1 MSQTNWEA
9 DKMLDVY
16 IHDYLVKRDLK
27 ATAQA
32 FQTEGKVSSD
42 PVAIDAPGG
51 FLFEWWSVFW
61 DIFIA
66 RTNEKHSEVAA
77 SYIETQMIKAREQQL
92 QQSQHP
98 QVSQQQQQQQQ
109 IQMQQLL
116 LQRAQQQQQQQH
128 HQQQHHQQQ
137 QQQQQQHQNQ
147 PPSQQQQQ
155 KQQPAAQHQQ
165 QPTPQQ
171 QSQRRDGSHI
181 ANGSANGL
189 VGNNSDPVMR
199 QNSTLTSKSYEERV
213 KMPTQRDSLDEA
225 AMKRFGDNV
234 GQLLDPNHASML
246 KSGATSGQSTG
257 QVLHGTS
264 GGMSPQV
271 QARNQQL
278 PGTAVDIKSE
288 INPVLTP
295 RTAVPEG
302 SLIGIPG
309 SNQGNNLTLKGWP
322 LTGFDQ
328 LRSGLLQQQKPF
340 MQSPQSFH
348 QLNML
353 SPQHQQQLMLAQQN
367 INSQSASEENRRL
380 KMLLNN
386 RSMSLG
392 KDGLGSSV
400 GDVLPNVGSS
410 LQPGGSLLPRGDTD
424 MLLKLKMALLQQ
436 QQHQQQGGGNPSQ
449 TQSQPLNQISLP
461 NQQSQSSNH
470 NIHQQDKLGGG
481 GSISMD
487 GSMSNSFRGNEQVL
501 KNPGGRKRKQPVSS
515 SGPAN
520 STGTGNTAGPSPSSA
535 PSTPS
540 THTPGDVISMP
551 NLPHSGGSSKSMIMF
566 GTDGTGT
573 LTSPSNQLADM
584 DRFVE
589 DGSLD
594 DNVESFLSHEE
605 GDQRD
610 VVGRCM
616 DVSKGFTF
624 TEVNSVRASTGK
636 VICCHFSS
644 DGKML
649 ATAGHDKKAVL
660 WNTETMKLK
669 TTLEEHTAM
678 ITDVRFSPSLPRLAT
693 SSFDKT
699 VRVWDADNKG
709 YSLRNFMGHSSMV
722 TSLDFHPNKD
732 DLICSCDND
741 GEIRYW
747 SINNGSCTRVYKG
760 GSTQVRFQPRVGKYL
775 AASSA
780 NVISVLDIETQ
791 ACRHSLQG
799 HINPINSVCWDPSG
813 DFLASVSED
822 MVKVWTLGTGS
833 EGECVHELSCN
844 NGNRFQSCVFH
855 PSYPSLL
862 VIGCYQSLELWNM
875 SENKTMTL
883 PAHEGLIASLAVSTA
898 TGLVASASHDKQV
911 KLWK

>member
-9 DKMLDVY
+9 DKIYLLLCCCNSFDYRKVLLLDFVWLGGRFVWLDVY
-16 IHDYLVKRDLK
+16 IYDYLVKRDLK

-32 FQTEGKVSSD
+32 FQAEGKVSSD

-77 SYIETQMIKAREQQL
+77 SYIEVSFYICAKL
-92 QQSQHP
+92 QYS
-98 QVSQQQQQQQQ
+98 
-109 IQMQQLL
+109 LY
-116 LQRAQQQQQQQH
+116 
-128 HQQQHHQQQ
+128 
-137 QQQQQQHQNQ
+137 
-147 PPSQQQQQ
+147 
-155 KQQPAAQHQQ
+155 
-165 QPTPQQ
+165 
-171 QSQRRDGSHI
+171 
-181 ANGSANGL
+181 
-189 VGNNSDPVMR
+189 DPVMR
-199 QNSTLTSKSYEERV
+199 QNSGSGSALANNNKAYEERV
-213 KMPTQRDSLDEA
+213 KMPTQRDSVDET

-246 KSGATSGQSTG
+246 KSAGASGQPAG
-257 QVLHGTS
+257 QVLHGAS
-264 GGMSPQV
+264 GGISPQV

-278 PGTAVDIKSE
+278 SGSAMDIKSE

-295 RTAVPEG
+295 RTPVPEG

-322 LTGFDQ
+322 LT
-328 LRSGLLQQQKPF
+328 
-340 MQSPQSFH
+340 
-348 QLNML
+348 
-353 SPQHQQQLMLAQQN
+353 
-367 INSQSASEENRRL
+367 
-380 KMLLNN
+380 
-386 RSMSLG
+386 
-392 KDGLGSSV
+392 
-400 GDVLPNVGSS
+400 
-410 LQPGGSLLPRGDTD
+410 
-424 MLLKLKMALLQQ
+424 
-436 QQHQQQGGGNPSQ
+436 
-449 TQSQPLNQISLP
+449 
-461 NQQSQSSNH
+461 
-470 NIHQQDKLGGG
+470 
-481 GSISMD
+481 
-487 GSMSNSFRGNEQVL
+487 
-501 KNPGGRKRKQPVSS
+501 
-515 SGPAN
+515 
-520 STGTGNTAGPSPSSA
+520 
-535 PSTPS
+535 
-540 THTPGDVISMP
+540 
-551 NLPHSGGSSKSMIMF
+551 
-566 GTDGTGT
+566 
-573 LTSPSNQLADM
+573 ADM

-594 DNVESFLSHEE
+594 DNVESFLSNED

-610 VVGRCM
+610 AIGRCM

-624 TEVNSVRASTGK
+624 TEVNSVRASTSK
-636 VICCHFSS
+636 VTCCHFSS

-649 ATAGHDKKAVL
+649 ASAGHDKKAVL
-660 WNTETMKLK
+660 WHTDTMKPK

-709 YSLRNFMGHSSMV
+709 YSIRTFMGHSSMV

-732 DLICSCDND
+732 DLICSCDTD

-747 SINNGSCTRVYKG
+747 SINNGSYTRVYKG
-760 GSTQVRFQPRVGKYL
+760 GSTQLRFQPRVGKYL

-780 NVISVLDIETQ
+780 NVVSVLDVETQ

-799 HINPINSVCWDPSG
+799 HANQINSVCWDPSG

-844 NGNRFQSCVFH
+844 GNKFQSCVFH
-855 PSYPSLL
+855 PTYPSLL

-898 TGLVASASHDKQV
+898 TGLVASASHDKLV

>member
-1 MSQTNWEA
+1 MVLFLGHFLCRVAFLEILQTLL
-9 DKMLDVY
+9 MPILTLDVY

-32 FQTEGKVSSD
+32 FQAEGKISLD

-77 SYIETQMIKAREQQL
+77 SYIEA
-92 QQSQHP
+92 
-98 QVSQQQQQQQQ
+98 
-109 IQMQQLL
+109 
-116 LQRAQQQQQQQH
+116 
-128 HQQQHHQQQ
+128 
-137 QQQQQQHQNQ
+137 
-147 PPSQQQQQ
+147 
-155 KQQPAAQHQQ
+155 
-165 QPTPQQ
+165 
-171 QSQRRDGSHI
+171 
-181 ANGSANGL
+181 
-189 VGNNSDPVMR
+189 
-199 QNSTLTSKSYEERV
+199 YEERI

-225 AMKRFGDNV
+225 AMKRFGDNG
-234 GQLLDPNHASML
+234 GQMLDPNHASML
-246 KSGATSGQSTG
+246 KSAGASGQPAG
-257 QVLHGTS
+257 QVLHGAS
-264 GGMSPQV
+264 SGMSPQV

-278 PGTAVDIKSE
+278 PGSAVDMKSD
-288 INPVLTP
+288 INTVLTP

-328 LRSGLLQQQKPF
+328 LRSGLLQPQKPF
-340 MQSPQSFH
+340 MQSPQQSFH
-348 QLNML
+348 GLNML
-353 SPQHQQQLMLAQQN
+353 TPQHQQQLMMAQQN
-367 INSQSASEENRRL
+367 LNSQSVNDENRRL

-386 RSMSLG
+386 RNMSLG
-392 KDGLGSSV
+392 KDGLGGGSV
-400 GDVLPNVGSS
+400 GDVLPNNVGSS

-436 QQHQQQGGGNPSQ
+436 QQHQQQGGGNLA
-449 TQSQPLNQISLP
+449 QPQALNQHALS
-461 NQQSQSSNH
+461 NQQTQSSNH
-470 NIHQQDKLGGG
+470 NIQQQDKLGGG
-481 GSISMD
+481 GSITMD
-487 GSMSNSFRGNEQVL
+487 GGMSNSFRGNEQVL
-501 KNPGGRKRKQPVSS
+501 KNQTGRKRKQPVSS

-520 STGTGNTAGPSPSSA
+520 STGTANTTGPSPSSA

-540 THTPGDVISMP
+540 THTPGDAP
-551 NLPHSGGSSKSMIMF
+551 NLPHGGGSSKPVIMF
-566 GTDGTGT
+566 GTEGTAGT

-594 DNVESFLSHEE
+594 DNVESFLSHED

-610 VVGRCM
+610 TVGRCM

-624 TEVNSVRASTGK
+624 AEVNSVRASTSK
-636 VICCHFSS
+636 VTCCHFSL

-649 ATAGHDKKAVL
+649 ASAGHDKKAVI
-660 WNTETMKLK
+660 WHTDTMKPK

-678 ITDVRFSPSLPRLAT
+678 ITDVRFSPNLPRLAT

-709 YSLRNFMGHSSMV
+709 YSLRNFIGHSSMI
-722 TSLDFHPNKD
+722 TSVDFHPNKD
-732 DLICSCDND
+732 DLICSCDDD

-747 SINNGSCTRVYKG
+747 SINNGTCSRVYKG
-760 GSTQVRFQPRVGKYL
+760 GSTQTRFQPRVGKYL

-780 NVISVLDIETQ
+780 NVVSILDVETQ

-799 HINPINSVCWDPSG
+799 HTNQINSVCWDASG
-813 DFLASVSED
+813 DFLATVSED
-822 MVKVWTLGTGS
+822 MVKVWTFGTGN

-844 NGNRFQSCVFH
+844 GNKFQSCVFH
-855 PSYPSLL
+855 PTYPSLL
-862 VIGCYQSLELWNM
+862 VVGCYQSLELWNM
-875 SENKTMTL
+875 SQNKTMTL
-883 PAHEGLIASLAVSTA
+883 PAHDGLITSLAVSTA
-898 TGLVASASHDKQV
+898 TGLVASASHDKLV